1 MLRPP
6 KALFYLGNY
15 RVKRHFTPLIL
26 RKVSQNVLP
35 AMNTVPVQ
43 QCALKRKIPRF
54 YDCTHEKTMRNTHR
68 ITHSFTFGFTKTS
81 F

>member
-15 RVKRHFTPLIL
+15 RVKRHFTPLISQ
-26 RKVSQNVLP
+26 KVSQNVLP

-43 QCALKRKIPRF
+43 
-54 YDCTHEKTMRNTHR
+54 
-68 ITHSFTFGFTKTS
+68 
-81 F
+81 